1 MEMGSKN
8 LKKNLK
14 QLGDI
19 AFLMTLM
26 QSQEDI
32 VSLSAKMPE
41 DLDLF
46 CLLFAE
52 IRAQI
57 NEQLIRNTLYHGYWM
72 IKF

>member
-8 LKKNLK
+8 LKKNFK
-14 QLGDI
+14 QLGDM

-57 NEQLIRNTLYHGYWM
+57 N
-72 IKF
+72 